1 MVYYFNTLLLAE
13 EMTSLYI
20 IRRFNM
26 KIKSTLIL
34 ILFFLSA
41 GLAQARTLPDFT
53 FKTLDGKVFDLAKV
67 KGSPMVVYVGT
78 HL

>member
-1 MVYYFNTLLLAE
+1 
-13 EMTSLYI
+13 
-20 IRRFNM
+20 M
-26 KIKSTLIL
+26 KLKSTLIL

-41 GLAQARTLPDFT
+41 GLAQARALPDFT